1 MNSKL
6 SDAAADVIVFVLFFL
21 ASTAGSCHKQVSC
34 DSGKSRPVEVKLLA
48 D

>member
-1 MNSKL
+1 MKSTL
-6 SDAAADVIVFVLFFL
+6 GEFAADVIVFVLFFL

-34 DSGKSRPVEVKLLA
+34 DSGKSRPVEVKLLT